1 MARASDLG
9 KLARPNRLSFE
20 QIRYIMREERTKLI
34 SSPGSGFSAWWDSV
48 GSGMRPEE
56 GQDVEEHA
64 KRVAI
69 ESWRAA
75 TSIPLNRHSG
85 DDESPEAI
93 VNKARLDTS
102 C

>member
-1 MARASDLG
+1 MTEAT
-9 KLARPNRLSFE
+9 K
-20 QIRYIMREERTKLI
+20 ERKELDTAH
-34 SSPGSGFSAWWDSV
+34 GSGFSAWWDSV

>member
-1 MARASDLG
+1 
-9 KLARPNRLSFE
+9 
-20 QIRYIMREERTKLI
+20 
-34 SSPGSGFSAWWDSV
+34 
-48 GSGMRPEE
+48 MRPEE

-75 TSIPLNRHSG
+75 TSIPLDRHSG